1 MSGASSF
8 FMMEERI
15 RYLFRQ
21 YLENK
26 CSRQELEEFFS
37 YIRASGND
45 EVLRNL
51 IKKVHENT
59 GQVPSIQT
67 YVNEHG
73 SLILTGDE
81 GISGGAA
88 PSPQRRRRVA
98 VALLLLLVVA
108 APLFWLSKTR
118 DHHLPVSVTAA
129 LTKKT
134 TEPSEYKYL
143 LLPDSTQV
151 WLNASST
158 LEFPEHFGGDRR
170 EVTLSGEAY
179 FDVRHSGKGPFIIHT
194 GKISTTVLGTSF
206 NIKAYPERQHIIVSV
221 STGKVN
227 VSYDNVVLT
236 TLVRGQQVRVNSKLN
251 TVEEKKIAP
260 AEVAAWQQGNMSYDD
275 EELGDIVADLERLY
289 NVKIRIDSEA
299 IRKLRISTS
308 FRREIG
314 IEQALQVLCRL
325 TDATLRQSGGWYII
339 Q

>member
-1 MSGASSF
+1 
-8 FMMEERI
+8 MEDRI

-37 YIRASGND
+37 FIRASAHD
-45 EVLRNL
+45 ETLRSL
-51 IKKVHENT
+51 IKKVYENA
-59 GQVPSIQT
+59 GQIPAIQT

-73 SLILTGDE
+73 TLILTDKPEIRDIVG
-81 GISGGAA
+81 
-88 PSPQRRRRVA
+88 PTRNPHRRRLA
-98 VALLLLLVVA
+98 VTTLVLLIATASLLWLTKTPPAPRPIAL
-108 APLFWLSKTR
+108 
-118 DHHLPVSVTAA
+118 VTTA

-158 LEFPEHFGGDRR
+158 LEFPEHFGSDRR

-179 FDVRHSGKGPFIIHT
+179 FDVRHSGKAPFIIHT

-206 NIKAYPERQHIIVSV
+206 NIKAYPDRQHIIVSV
-221 STGKVN
+221 RTGKVR
-227 VSYDNVVLT
+227 VSYNNLALA
-236 TLVRGQQVRVNSKLN
+236 TLVKGQQVKVNSRFN

-260 AEVAAWQQGNMSYDD
+260 TEVAAWQQGNMSYDD
-275 EELGDIVADLERLY
+275 EAFEDIVADLERLY
-289 NVKIRIDSEA
+289 NVKIRIDNEA
-299 IRKLRISTS
+299 IRTLKVSTS

-314 IEQALQVLCRL
+314 IEEALQVLCKL
-325 TDATLRQSGGWYII
+325 TDTNLQQSDGWYII